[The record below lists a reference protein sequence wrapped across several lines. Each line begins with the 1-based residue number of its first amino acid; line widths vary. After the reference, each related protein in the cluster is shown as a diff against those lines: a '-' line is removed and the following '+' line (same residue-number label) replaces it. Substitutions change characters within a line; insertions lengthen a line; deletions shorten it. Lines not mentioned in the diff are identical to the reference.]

1 VSRTAA
7 SVAASAWNKLSID
20 NFCHVMSY
28 GVPNVVIALFDHFND
43 FGLNLRRGVLQHWR
57 ATLFPRNRDR
67 R

>member
-1 VSRTAA
+1 
-7 SVAASAWNKLSID
+7 
-20 NFCHVMSY
+20 MSY

-43 FGLNLRRGVLQHWR
+43 FALNLRRGVLQHWR